1 MAFLGKVRDPNI
13 DFEGFLEFDSA
24 HFVIKI
30 NLYSQKILTKNP
42 KNFFKDWSIYISK
55 CVEF

>member
-30 NLYSQKILTKNP
+30 NLYSKK
-42 KNFFKDWSIYISK
+42 F
-55 CVEF
+55 